1 MMIETV
7 TVFKYKVSGIGNI
20 GRIYPYLGSVP
31 SIRHGAR
38 IWKAV
43 NSI

>member
-1 MMIETV
+1 MIETV
-7 TVFKYKVSGIGNI
+7 TVLKYNINGVGNV

-31 SIRHGAR
+31 SKRSGAR